1 MTSQLTVNDAINA
14 LDKKGKK
21 GGKKAAK
28 KSGKSNVNES
38 VSSGTEET
46 IVPKD
51 SLEGILEVGI
61 KKIENIHPRYRVPV
75 QTCMLRLSFS
85 LDSEHLRAKSSIP
98 SLIF

>member
-51 SLEGILEVGI
+51 SLEGIIEVGI
-61 KKIENIHPRYRVPV
+61 KKIGKK
-75 QTCMLRLSFS
+75 F
-85 LDSEHLRAKSSIP
+85 DKW
-98 SLIF
+98 